1 MVVGIAPI
9 SASQK
14 LIGIGTMQKST
25 RVLSA
30 LFVLLTFSLPLMA
43 AEAEIQG
50 EGTPQRKL
58 QRGFL
63 NVALSP
69 FEISNELSK
78 EVRNDTFPP
87 SWIAGLG
94 RGSIYAV
101 GRALVGVYE
110 MVTFPLPYPANYK
123 PVLQPEFPWQL
134 APSSEKK

>member
-1 MVVGIAPI
+1 MAPI
-9 SASQK
+9 SALQK
-14 LIGIGTMQKST
+14 LIGTETMQRFSKM
-25 RVLSA
+25 LAA
-30 LFVLLTFSLPLMA
+30 LLVLLVFSFPLIA
-43 AEAEIQG
+43 AEVEIQG
-50 EGTPQRKL
+50 EGTFQRKL

-78 EVRNDTFPP
+78 EVRNDTLPP
-87 SWIAGLG
+87 SWFAGLG

-110 MVTFPLPYPANYK
+110 MVTFPIPYPAHYK

-134 APSSEKK
+134 APSSDQKSS